1 MNAFHDHVKRDHGRR
16 IVFEDTIGFIRPDM
30 LAAAWSPTKT
40 ACVTQPLGFRQIGF
54 ATPEFLG
61 QQLVLCNIDA
71 YANSLRTARFRGCRP
86 NTTDVSGWPSGRTM
100 RFLTSN
106 PQGS

>member
-30 LAAAWSPTKT
+30 LFAAWSPTKA

-54 ATPEFLG
+54 ATPELLRQEF
-61 QQLVLCNIDA
+61 VLSYIDA
-71 YANSLRTARFRGCRP
+71 YADSLQAARFIGFRP
-86 NTTDVSGWPSGRTM
+86 NTTDVSDLAVKSYDAFRDIKAD
-100 RFLTSN
+100 S
-106 PQGS
+106 S